1 MSALSRVVRSGVSR
15 RWVQTV
21 VITLATAAAVTS
33 GVLGVGLLVASNA
46 PFDHAFVA
54 QHGAHLTVLTDPAKA
69 TAAQLGATAEAAG
82 VTEAS
87 GPFATAQVM
96 VLPGLPPGETEPPP
110 GRPGPG
116 PDRRRP
122 DGARIRRRPGDPHRG
137 ALGDAAR

>member
-46 PFDHAFVA
+46 PFDHAFAA

-69 TAAQLGATAEAAG
+69 TAAQLAAT
-82 VTEAS
+82 
-87 GPFATAQVM
+87 
-96 VLPGLPPGETEPPP
+96 
-110 GRPGPG
+110 
-116 PDRRRP
+116 RRRRASP
-122 DGARIRRRPGDPHRG
+122 RPPARSPWLRSWCSRVCHRG
-137 ALGDAAR
+137 RRSRPRAHVARS

>member
-21 VITLATAAAVTS
+21 VITLATAAAVTA

-46 PFDHAFVA
+46 PFDHAFAA

-69 TAAQLGATAEAAG
+69 TAAQLAATAEADG
-82 VTEAS
+82 VAEAS
-87 GPFATAQVM
+87 GPFAVAQVM
-96 VLPGLPPGETEPPP
+96 VLPPPPP
-110 GRPGPG
+110 GSSEPPRGRSWPR

-122 DGARIRRRPGDPHRG
+122 DGSGNRCRPGDPDRG
-137 ALGDAAR
+137 TLAGEAR